1 MVINEDFYTNFESVS
16 KKRVDEV
23 INKLSVRDCETIIRV
38 WNPNKKV
45 HKPYFVEAKEIINK
59 VNKLLYKKYIFNKF
73 PEYTKLEVI
82 EVIMELKSKQREVLF
97 KEYSVLTNE
106 VSEEVTKE
114 EKVKNKYTI
123 NKMKD
128 LLSEGKTKLDEFSK
142 TYKGIFNQLKADR
155 EEVLKAIDML
165 KSEDKEI
172 LQKKFGKNYEE
183 LNEVSVE
190 INTIINTRIIV
201 YIRRNIKRLREGKH
215 IKITDF
221 VEDTRNMEVIKER
234 VEAMLPEEKKRLT
247 TLFGEDL
254 TKEFIWVNPNSPIL
268 NKNIINKLN
277 DKKRVVKKKGR
288 PIKELTKSLL
298 KFKREGETKE
308 EFTLRI
314 KEAINT
320 LTDEEKELLI
330 RKYGKDLKNTKS
342 EILSEEESL
351 RLVHTI
357 KYKIRWQLVKQNKVR
372 EYKSILDRCD
382 EFEKY
387 YFDEFF
393 SSLTS
398 EEQNLLKKVYGENLD
413 KPLKK
418 GTISKAE
425 LNEINSIV
433 CKFERFAIK
442 KYKCIYPSVKLR
454 TLLEMN
460 RVLSRDKYE
469 EIKDVYGKME
479 ALAIITYIYKSSY
492 ATLEEIETVT
502 NVKKEDILKLAKEY
516 LESEYSFRL
525 KK

>member
-16 KKRVDEV
+16 KKRVNEV

-128 LLSEGKTKLDEFSK
+128 LLSEGKTKLDEFPK

-190 INTIINTRIIV
+190 INIIINTRIIV

-221 VEDTRNMEVIKER
+221 VEDTRNMEVIKGR

-320 LTDEEKELLI
+320 LTHEEKELII

-357 KYKIRWQLVKQNKVR
+357 KYKIRWQLVKQNKGR
-372 EYKSILDRCD
+372 KYKSILDRCD

-425 LNEINSIV
+425 LNEINSLV

-442 KYKCIYPSVKLR
+442 KYKYIYPSVKLR

-479 ALAIITYIYKSSY
+479 ALAILTYIYKSSY

-516 LESEYSFRL
+516 LESEYSFAL